1 MSKRL
6 AAENDHGPFTRRKLS
21 SKELRQIHLKME
33 MANREMRAAES
44 DPHAGV
50 PLPEVPHD
58 LHAKV
63 NDVLLI
69 ESDSERDEKRMA
81 LADQLDYAVSA
92 LSARLMDWKA
102 GKHTEYL
109 NADIEDIESYV
120 ALIRAERDRL
130 ESGLVP
136 SDQED
141 SMPTA
146 ACFGHSQIEED
157 REYTYAEAASVLG
170 VKAQTIRKY
179 VSEGRIRARKSG
191 GKGYI
196 SGRSIREYRDGRSDT
211 GDEEP
216 ARVSSSPKSND
227 TATVHRTDGLRTI
240 EVPDKKRLK
249 TIIDLLEDLEEEY
262 RGIDLRFERTGTS
275 SMQSFV
281 EQHFHVSGEDPRR
294 TGCMTW
300 AHELSSS
307 VTPSS
312 SSFRDWARIARGSQ
326 RGWQHLVSLR
336 VSWVRSKG
344 IPSQQR

>member
-6 AAENDHGPFTRRKLS
+6 AAGNDHGPFTKRKLS
-21 SKELRQIHLKME
+21 SKERREVDKKME

-69 ESDSERDEKRMA
+69 ESDSERDERRRT

-130 ESGLVP
+130 ESGFVP

-146 ACFGHSQIEED
+146 ACFRHSQIDGD
-157 REYTYAEAASVLG
+157 REYTYGEAASVLG
-170 VKAQTIRKY
+170 IKAQTVRKY
-179 VSEGRIRARKSG
+179 VSKGLLRASKSG
-191 GKGYI
+191 GRGYI

-211 GDEEP
+211 GDEEA
-216 ARVSSSPKSND
+216 ARVSSSPKSKD
-227 TATVHRTDGLRTI
+227 RAAVHQTDGLLTI
-240 EVPDKKRLK
+240 EVPDEVKLA
-249 TIIDLLEDLEEEY
+249 TIIDVLEDLEEVY
-262 RGIDLRFERTGTS
+262 QDIDLRFERTGTS
-275 SMQSFV
+275 SMESFV

-294 TGCMTW
+294 TGLMTW
-300 AHELSSS
+300 THGLSSL
-307 VTPSS
+307 
-312 SSFRDWARIARGSQ
+312 
-326 RGWQHLVSLR
+326 GWCKHGDR
-336 VSWVRSKG
+336 T
-344 IPSQQR
+344 